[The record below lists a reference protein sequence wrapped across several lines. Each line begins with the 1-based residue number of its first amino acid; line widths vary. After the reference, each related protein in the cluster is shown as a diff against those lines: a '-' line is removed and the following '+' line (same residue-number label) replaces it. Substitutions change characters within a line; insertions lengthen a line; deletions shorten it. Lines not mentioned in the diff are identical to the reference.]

1 MPFEARS
8 AATIRQELLDDW
20 RARHAAATPSRDLDI
35 QEGSDAYNE
44 ADALALLLEGIELGA
59 QESANRVLVRSS
71 FGADLVAFAED
82 LGTAPYAASPALRT
96 VRVTGANSTTYALSG
111 QTLGSA
117 GGLSFTP
124 VDSDGDAL
132 TSLTTN
138 SSGYVDILTEC
149 TEAGTAG
156 NLPVGTV
163 LTWSSA
169 PSGMGS
175 TGTINGATRAGE
187 EAEDDAALQ
196 TRLLELLRERPASGN
211 RADWRAKAME
221 ITGVEGAFVYRLLAP
236 VVSPATRPGVGT
248 PHTPGCVTVVVVG
261 PAQGTSATN
270 DRIIDDVAGAELTA
284 HKGYFEGTHDADGF
298 TITAARGVDTQWI
311 PAILDPDDYTVE
323 AANVQA
329 QNVTAALLLDS
340 SASWAWSGAA
350 MTITIS
356 TLTTIVVSGN
366 QTAKNNADALVF
378 VGTSFARGGWVK
390 VNLGTGVVGG
400 GGDTTFTFTALAS
413 APDTSRGAYPAP
425 SVWTALQTAAFAHF
439 DALAPGD
446 VDTVTYPRS
455 ARFPPESWGA
465 GYYSKLYRL
474 LLGRDLM
481 GVSGVLTANVTTPSG
496 DVTPAAKTIVTLGEF
511 LAVPA

>member
-20 RARHAAATPSRDLDI
+20 RARHAAATPPRDLDT

-71 FGADLVAFAED
+71 FGADLEAFADD
-82 LGTAPYAASPALRT
+82 LGTARYAASPAQRT

-117 GGLSFTP
+117 GGLAFTP
-124 VDSDGDAL
+124 VDAAGDAL

-138 SSGYVDILTEC
+138 SSGYADILTEC

-156 NLPVGTV
+156 NLPTTTV

-169 PSGMGS
+169 PTGMGS
-175 TGTINGATRAGE
+175 TGTIQGADRAGE
-187 EAEDDAALQ
+187 EEESDEDLQ

-221 ITGVEGAFVYRLLAP
+221 ISGVENAYVYRLLAP
-236 VVSPATRPGVGT
+236 PASTPGAGT
-248 PHTPGCVTVVVVG
+248 PHTPGCVTVLVVG
-261 PAQGTSATN
+261 PAQGTSTTN
-270 DRIIDDVAGAELTA
+270 ERVIDETPGAELAA
-284 HKGYFEGTHDADGF
+284 HKGYFDGTYDADGF
-298 TITAARGVDTQWI
+298 EIAEARGVDAQWI
-311 PAILDPDDYTVE
+311 PATLDPDDYTVE
-323 AANVQA
+323 AANTQT

-350 MTITIS
+350 MTLTGS
-356 TLTTIVVSGN
+356 SLTTIVASGN
-366 QTAKNNADALVF
+366 QTAKNDADALVF
-378 VGTSFARGGWVK
+378 VGTSAARGGWVK
-390 VNLGTGVVGG
+390 VNLGTGAYDGTN
-400 GGDTTFTFTALAS
+400 TTFTFAAVAS

-439 DALAPGD
+439 DQLAPGD

-481 GVSGVLTANVTTPSG
+481 AVSGVLTANVTTPSG
-496 DVTPAAKTIVTLGEF
+496 DVTPAAKTLVELGEF
-511 LAVPA
+511 FAVPA

>member
-1 MPFEARS
+1 MPFDARN
-8 AATIRQELLDDW
+8 ADTIRQELLDDW
-20 RARHAAATPSRDLDI
+20 RARHAAATPPRDLDV

-44 ADALALLLEGIELGA
+44 AAALALILEGIEIGA
-59 QESANRVLVRSS
+59 QEAANRVLVRSS
-71 FGADLVAFAED
+71 FGADLDAFAED
-82 LGTAPYAASPALRT
+82 EGTARYAASPARRQ

-111 QTLGSA
+111 QTLGSS
-117 GGLSFTP
+117 GGLTFTP
-124 VDSDGDAL
+124 INATTGAAL
-132 TSLTTN
+132 TSLATN
-138 SSGYVDILTEC
+138 GSGYVDIVVEC
-149 TEAGTAG
+149 TEDGTAG
-156 NLPVGTV
+156 NLPTGTV

-187 EAEDDAALQ
+187 AEESDAALQ
-196 TRLLELLRERPASGN
+196 TRLLELMRERPASGN

-221 ITGVEGAFVYRLLAP
+221 ITGVENAFVYRLLAP
-236 VVSPATRPGVGT
+236 PASTPGAGT

-261 PAQGTSATN
+261 PAQGTSTTN
-270 DRIIDDVAGAELTA
+270 DRIVRGTAGAALAAE
-284 HKGYFEGTHDADGF
+284 KGYFEGTHDADGN
-298 TITAARGVDTQWI
+298 TITEARGTDAQWI
-311 PAILDPDDYTVE
+311 PAALDPDDYTVE
-323 AANVQA
+323 AANTQT

-350 MTITIS
+350 MTITGS
-356 TLTTIVVSGN
+356 TSTTIVVAGD
-366 QTAKNNADALVF
+366 QTAKNNKDALVF
-378 VGTSFARGGWVK
+378 IGTSFARGGWVK
-390 VNLGTGVVGG
+390 VNLGEGVYAASE
-400 GGDTTFTFTALAS
+400 TTFTFAALGH

-465 GYYSKLYRL
+465 GYFSKLYRL

-481 GVSGVLTANVTTPSG
+481 AVSGVLTANVTTPSG
-496 DVTPAAKTIVTLGEF
+496 DVTPGAKTLVELGEF
-511 LAVPA
+511 FAVPA